1 MPLARSLFVAALSA
15 AGVAALAAP
24 ALAPA
29 RPGATCGSSG
39 YAYAGVTASGR
50 AYGIS
55 ARLVAVTPPQ
65 VASGHVAAWVG
76 VGGVGMGPRGTNEW
90 LQVGFSGFPGSSS
103 LSLYYELARPNAAPH
118 YYELESGL
126 APGTARKVAVL
137 ELRGRPNWWRVV
149 VDGKAV
155 SSPIELAGSH
165 GAWSPTATTES
176 WGGGTFVC
184 NRFWF
189 RFASLSVAS
198 ASPERWSG
206 LGPASSFSDH
216 GYRVVRQTALSFL
229 AGAR

>member
-1 MPLARSLFVAALSA
+1 MPLARSLFVVAVVAACL
-15 AGVAALAAP
+15 AALAAP

-29 RPGATCGSSG
+29 RPAATCGSSG
-39 YAYAGVTASGR
+39 YAYAGMAASRR

-65 VASGHVAAWVG
+65 VSSGHVAAWVG

-90 LQVGFSGFPGSSS
+90 LQVGLSGFPGSRS
-103 LSLYYELARPNAAPH
+103 LSLYYEVAQPNAAPH

-126 APGTARKVAVL
+126 PPGTARKVSVL

-149 VDGKAV
+149 VDGKTVGA
-155 SSPIELAGSH
+155 PINLPASH
-165 GAWSPTATTES
+165 GAWTPTATTES

-189 RFASLSVAS
+189 GFASVSVAS
-198 ASPERWSG
+198 APGRWSG
-206 LGPASSFSDH
+206 LGAAYPFSDH
-216 GYRVVRQTALSFL
+216 GYRVVRQTQSSFV